1 LDEENHPAG
10 SCIGA
15 ELSPRKIAERTRR
28 KQQSK
33 RSQVLKGDYAMT
45 LMKSILLGSAA
56 ALVAVAAAPAQA
68 ADLPTRKA
76 APAEYVKICNV
87 GGMAGFILPG
97 SDTCFKI
104 SGYITGQIEAGNLTH
119 GYTWLTTPVG
129 TATVVNGRSANTGP
143 AGGGDGSTRFGNSFG
158 WTSRANIDFDAR
170 QDTAYG
176 VLRGYAEIQFENG
189 NGFDTTGVG
198 AYINRAYVQW
208 AGITAGK
215 ANSFFSFF
223 GGGEAWANLF
233 SPDQQGF
240 NQPDL
245 LAYTATF
252 GGGFSATIAAQ
263 SAGPNSFNA
272 TGLTNSG
279 QSGGGTDLTVG
290 GNSTYLGQQWPDFVA
305 ALRVDQGWGAAQ
317 ISGVVHHVHVT
328 DGVLGFGAGGL
339 GNVQDT
345 TGWGILGGLKINVPS
360 FGPGDNWQ
368 IQGVYTENAVWYSGI
383 PDGMWGE
390 NGAVNGNGLP
400 MVVGDTWSNG
410 DGTWASPHAWSI
422 ATTFEHHF
430 GPTFS
435 FDPEFSYA
443 ELHWSGLAVGSG
455 VPVDAHSWIVG
466 GVFHWD
472 PVPHLDFELE
482 ILYQNTHQ
490 STPVTPLLGPG
501 VAAFHNDT
509 DGVAGRFEVT
519 RDF

>member
-1 LDEENHPAG
+1 MAL
-10 SCIGA
+10 I
-15 ELSPRKIAERTRR
+15 
-28 KQQSK
+28 
-33 RSQVLKGDYAMT
+33 
-45 LMKSILLGSAA
+45 KSILLGSAA
-56 ALVAVAAAPAQA
+56 GIVAVAAAQA

-87 GGMAGFILPG
+87 GGMAGWILPG

-104 SGYITGQIEAGNLTH
+104 SGYITGQIEAGNLRQAYAWTFAP
-119 GYTWLTTPVG
+119 GAL
-129 TATVVNGRSANTGP
+129 AFGP
-143 AGGGDGSTRFGNSFG
+143 GASTFTRPSFG
-158 WTSRANIDFDAR
+158 WTTRANIDFDAR

-223 GGGEAWANLF
+223 GGGEGWANIF

-252 GGGFSATIAAQ
+252 GGGFSLTIAAQ
-263 SAGPNSFNA
+263 SPGSNGN
-272 TGLTNSG
+272 
-279 QSGGGTDLTVG
+279 SGGGTDMAIA
-290 GNSTYLGQQWPDFVA
+290 GNNAYMGQKWPDFVG
-305 ALRVDQGWGAAQ
+305 ALRVDQAWGAAQ
-317 ISGVVHHVHVT
+317 VSGVVHHVNVT
-328 DGVLGFGAGGL
+328 DGVLGTAG
-339 GNVQDT
+339 NFQNT
-345 TGWGILGGLKINVPS
+345 AGWGVLGGLKFNLPS
-360 FGPGDNWQ
+360 FGPGDNIQ
-368 IQGVYTENAVWYSGI
+368 IQGVWTRNAIWYSGI

-400 MVVGDTWSNG
+400 MVIGDTWSNG
-410 DGTWASPHAWSI
+410 DGTWATPTAWSVA
-422 ATTFEHHF
+422 ATMEHHF

-435 FDPEFSYA
+435 FDPEVAYA
-443 ELHWSGLAVGSG
+443 QLHWSGLTAPAVI
-455 VPVDAHSWIVG
+455 PKDAQSWIVG

-490 STPVTPLLGPG
+490 STPPG
-501 VAAFHNDT
+501 YSAAATGFPFPNNA

>member
-1 LDEENHPAG
+1 
-10 SCIGA
+10 
-15 ELSPRKIAERTRR
+15 
-28 KQQSK
+28 
-33 RSQVLKGDYAMT
+33 MT
-45 LMKSILLGSAA
+45 LMKSILLASAA
-56 ALVAVAAAPAQA
+56 GIVSVAAAQA

-87 GGMAGFILPG
+87 GGMAGFVLPG

-104 SGYITGQIEAGNLTH
+104 SGYITGQIEAGNLTR
-119 GYTWLTTPVG
+119 GFSWAFAPGAAAVV
-129 TATVVNGRSANTGP
+129 ATRSTNNGP

-158 WTSRANIDFDAR
+158 WTTRANIDFDAR

-176 VLRGYAEIQFENG
+176 VLRGYAELQFENG
-189 NGFDTTGVG
+189 NGFDNTGTG

-263 SAGPNSFNA
+263 SPGSNGF
-272 TGLTNSG
+272 
-279 QSGGGTDLTVG
+279 SGGGTDINIA
-290 GNSTYLGQQWPDFVA
+290 GNNAYLGQTWPDFVG

-317 ISGVVHHVHVT
+317 VSGVVHHVHLT
-328 DGVLGFGAGGL
+328 DFVGGAGPGGL
-339 GNVQDT
+339 GNVLDR
-345 TGWGILGGLKINVPS
+345 TGWGVLGGVKFNLPT
-360 FGPGDNWQ
+360 FGPGDNFQ

-400 MVVGDTWSNG
+400 MVVGDAWSNG
-410 DGTWASPHAWSI
+410 DGTWAKPTAWSV
-422 ATTFEHHF
+422 AATFEHHF

-443 ELHWSGLAVGSG
+443 ELNWRGFPSTAATVI
-455 VPVDAHSWIVG
+455 PRNAQSWIVG

-490 STPVTPLLGPG
+490 STPPGAVFVPAAVGPFPNN
-501 VAAFHNDT
+501 A

>member
-1 LDEENHPAG
+1 
-10 SCIGA
+10 
-15 ELSPRKIAERTRR
+15 
-28 KQQSK
+28 
-33 RSQVLKGDYAMT
+33 MT
-45 LMKSILLGSAA
+45 LMKSILLGSTA
-56 ALVAVAAAPAQA
+56 ALVAVAAAQA

-87 GGMAGFILPG
+87 GGMAGFVLPG

-104 SGYITGQIEAGNLTH
+104 SGYITGQIEGGNLKQ
-119 GYTWLTTPVG
+119 GYSWGLGTGAATGTTTVSKSGGLGAFGAG
-129 TATVVNGRSANTGP
+129 TATR
-143 AGGGDGSTRFGNSFG
+143 NSFG
-158 WTSRANIDFDAR
+158 WTTRANIDFDAR

-223 GGGEAWANLF
+223 GGGEAWANIF

-252 GGGFSATIAAQ
+252 GGGFSATIAMQ
-263 SAGPNSFNA
+263 SSGPNGPTFAGTAFANPLSPINPA
-272 TGLTNSG
+272 GAAAVG
-279 QSGGGTDLTVG
+279 WGASGGGTNQG
-290 GNSTYLGQQWPDFVA
+290 GNYNWLGMNAPDVVA
-305 ALRVDQGWGAAQ
+305 ALRVDQGWGSAQ
-317 ISGVVHHVHVT
+317 VSGVLHQVRVVDT
-328 DGVLGFGAGGL
+328 TAAANRLQKWGWGVLGGVKFNL
-339 GNVQDT
+339 PT
-345 TGWGILGGLKINVPS
+345 
-360 FGPGDNWQ
+360 FGPGDNIQ
-368 IQGVYTENAVWYSGI
+368 IQGVYTQNALWYSGI

-400 MVVGDTWSNG
+400 MYVGDTWSNG
-410 DGTWASPHAWSI
+410 NGTWGAPDAWSV
-422 ATTFEHHF
+422 AVTMEHHF
-430 GPTFS
+430 SPTFS

-443 ELHWSGLAVGSG
+443 ELHWSGLTAPNAIPANSQ
-455 VPVDAHSWIVG
+455 SWIVG

-490 STPVTPLLGPG
+490 STPAGAVLSPG
-501 VAAFHNDT
+501 VTAFPNNT